1 MDLILVFYPNLTNT
15 FNNASGPEAFYYSI
29 VDEIDPVME
38 FLNEHLSISDDET
51 VKGILLELTSNAVTA
66 PIGYT
71 LGRETGLT
79 RDEMLCAIGTS
90 VLWPDLSMRNS
101 SRSSHE
107 SLIRIEQLL
116 GINIPEW
123 LSMQLKDRI
132 NLLGLTPM
140 SNWVQITATIDVQ
153 QNCYSLSVVSAF
165 PPLKGDIEAIRYRFE
180 STDEASTWIGKERKS
195 FEDEE
200 GIYHMPSFT
209 GGGGMGLIWCI
220 RLADEK
226 NLYLDYFVQD
236 DAGPEIRFRLSNHPI
251 R

>member
-1 MDLILVFYPNLTNT
+1 MDLIQVFNPNLTNT
-15 FNNASGPEAFYYSI
+15 FNNASGPAAFYYSI
-29 VDEIDPVME
+29 VDEIDPVMK

-79 RDEMLCAIGTS
+79 RDEMFSAIGTS

-101 SRSSHE
+101 SRSSPE

-116 GINIPEW
+116 GISIPEW

-140 SNWVQITATIDVQ
+140 SNWVQITANIDVQ

-165 PPLKGDIEAIRYRFE
+165 PALKGDIEAIRYRFE
-180 STDEASTWIGKERKS
+180 STDEASRWIGKERKS
-195 FEDEE
+195 FEDED

-220 RLADEK
+220 RLAEEK
-226 NLYLDYFVQD
+226 NLCLDY
-236 DAGPEIRFRLSNHPI
+236 EIGNDTGSGIKFILNNHTVI
-251 R
+251 

>member
-1 MDLILVFYPNLTNT
+1 MDLIQVFNPNLTNT
-15 FNNASGPEAFYYSI
+15 FNNASGPAAFYYSI
-29 VDEIDPVME
+29 VDEIDPVMK

-79 RDEMLCAIGTS
+79 RDEMFSAIGTS

-101 SRSSHE
+101 SRSSPE

-116 GINIPEW
+116 GISIPEW

-140 SNWVQITATIDVQ
+140 SNWVQITANIDVQ

-165 PPLKGDIEAIRYRFE
+165 PALKGDIEAIRYRFE
-180 STDEASTWIGKERKS
+180 STDEASIRIRNERKP
-195 FEDEE
+195 FEDKD

-209 GGGGMGLIWCI
+209 
-220 RLADEK
+220 
-226 NLYLDYFVQD
+226 
-236 DAGPEIRFRLSNHPI
+236 
-251 R
+251 